1 MTAMTNQ
8 ETDTALLL
16 ENELKRRVKEVV
28 RTELALT
35 VGDLVKKEINKT
47 KESMMMEITLAL
59 GKVLQQTDKETRKPL
74 WETTPEDIGLTKE
87 DIDKHRIE
95 KELWRT

>member
-16 ENELKRRVKEVV
+16 ENELKRRVREVV
-28 RTELALT
+28 RAELALT
-35 VGDLVKKEINKT
+35 VGDLVNKEINKV

-59 GKVLQQTDKETRKPL
+59 GKVLRQTDKENRKPL
-74 WETTPEDIGLTKE
+74 WETTPEDIGLTPE